1 MAQARKKA
9 AKPKPKAKPAA
20 KKKAAPKKSTPKK
33 SAPKKSAPKKS
44 APKAKT
50 KAKPKAKAAPKRK
63 KKAATPKRAIE
74 VVEPTTDA
82 VPEPILAESSTEGRR
97 ILSARER
104 SARSLPVVEILD
116 DPHPIGA
123 LRRFLDSIRGEA
135 TSQQS
140 QIALG
145 SAQLMLLPIAR
156 EHRGGSE
163 VKEVVDLMLQ
173 HWPDFG
179 ERRRGFHAQEFLRNA
194 LAAIGVDRERI
205 SKLEDLIPPGAS
217 SELLFNLACAHAVAR
232 DKVAML
238 RAVER
243 ALEAGVSPSQFRR
256 DHDFAPYARDPD
268 LAHVLARA
276 EVPAIPVDVEPY
288 ISLIRGSLDILVATL
303 REYGE
308 SIELHPPVRLDA
320 ILDAERARKISLPN
334 DYRALLTITN
344 GMALWDHTFLG
355 VGDYR
360 EATPLAQRAQHYLEM
375 LASFGRTG
383 IHDCVPIANWGQPND
398 WLLYDRRG
406 SLRGGD
412 EPGYV
417 LMLNSDEHALS
428 DLSAAL
434 QHLEYIA
441 RETFGTN

>member
-1 MAQARKKA
+1 M
-9 AKPKPKAKPAA
+9 
-20 KKKAAPKKSTPKK
+20 
-33 SAPKKSAPKKS
+33 
-44 APKAKT
+44 
-50 KAKPKAKAAPKRK
+50 
-63 KKAATPKRAIE
+63 
-74 VVEPTTDA
+74 VDA
-82 VPEPILAESSTEGRR
+82 VPEPILAEPSTGGRR
-97 ILSARER
+97 SLSARER

-135 TSQQS
+135 TAQQS

-194 LAAIGVDRERI
+194 LAAIGVDRDRI
-205 SKLEDLIPPGAS
+205 SKLEDLDP
-217 SELLFNLACAHAVAR
+217 AR
-232 DKVAML
+232 RDRRAPVQPRL
-238 RAVER
+238 RACRR
-243 ALEAGVSPSQFRR
+243 AGQGRDAQAPSSARSKPASRR
-256 DHDFAPYARDPD
+256 RSSVATTTLRRMRAIPILSH
-268 LAHVLARA
+268 LLARA

-308 SIELHPPVRLDA
+308 SIQLHPPVRLDA

-344 GMALWDHTFLG
+344 GMALWDHTFFG

-360 EATPLAQRAQHYLEM
+360 ESTPLAQRAQHYLEM

-434 QHLEYIA
+434 QHLEFIA
-441 RETFGTN
+441 RETLGTN

>member
-9 AKPKPKAKPAA
+9 TSKPKAKPAA
-20 KKKAAPKKSTPKK
+20 KKKAAPKKSAPKK
-33 SAPKKSAPKKS
+33 PAPKKPAPKKSAPKKRAKP
-44 APKAKT
+44 APKT
-50 KAKPKAKAAPKRK
+50 K
-63 KKAATPKRAIE
+63 KKPAPRKRPIE
-74 VVEPTTDA
+74 VVEQTIDA
-82 VPEPILAESSTEGRR
+82 VPEPILAESSTDSRR
-97 ILSARER
+97 LLSARER
-104 SARSLPVVEILD
+104 SLRSLPVVEILD

-194 LAAIGVDRERI
+194 LAAIGVDRDRI
-205 SKLEDLIPPGAS
+205 GKLEDLIPPGAS

-243 ALEAGVSPSQFRR
+243 ALEAGISPSQFRR

-344 GMALWDHTFLG
+344 GMALWEHTFLG

-360 EATPLAQRAQHYLEM
+360 EPTPLAQRAQHYLEM

-383 IHDCVPIANWGQPND
+383 LHDCVPIANWGQPND

-406 SLRGGD
+406 FLRGGD

>member
-9 AKPKPKAKPAA
+9 RSKPPAKAKKPAP
-20 KKKAAPKKSTPKK
+20 KKKAAPK
-33 SAPKKSAPKKS
+33 SA
-44 APKAKT
+44 
-50 KAKPKAKAAPKRK
+50 KAKPAPKK
-63 KKAATPKRAIE
+63 KKAAPAKRTKSKPAPRKKKPTAAPPPVVDAI
-74 VVEPTTDA
+74 
-82 VPEPILAESSTEGRR
+82 PEPILAEPSTGGGRM
-97 ILSARER
+97 LSARER

-135 TSQQS
+135 TPQQS

-156 EHRGGSE
+156 EHRGGHE
-163 VKEVVDLMLQ
+163 VKEVVDLVLQ

-194 LAAIGVDRERI
+194 LAAIGVDRDRI

-238 RAVER
+238 KAVER

-344 GMALWDHTFLG
+344 GMALWDHTFFG

-360 EATPLAQRAQHYLEM
+360 EPTPLAQRAQHYLEM

>member
-9 AKPKPKAKPAA
+9 AKKPKAKA
-20 KKKAAPKKSTPKK
+20 KAKQKAAPKKSV
-33 SAPKKSAPKKS
+33 A
-44 APKAKT
+44 KA
-50 KAKPKAKAAPKRK
+50 KAKPKAKAKAKAKAAPK
-63 KKAATPKRAIE
+63 KKAKKPAPRKKPID
-74 VVEPTTDA
+74 VVDKTIDA
-82 VPEPILAESSTEGRR
+82 VPEPIMSEPSTGGRR
-97 ILSARER
+97 LSARER

-135 TSQQS
+135 TPQQS

-194 LAAIGVDRERI
+194 LAAIGVDRDRI

-217 SELLFNLACAHAVAR
+217 GELLFNLACAHAVAR

-243 ALEAGVSPSQFRR
+243 ALDAGVSPSQFRR

-268 LAHVLARA
+268 LSHLLARA
-276 EVPAIPVDVEPY
+276 EVPPIPVDVEPY

-344 GMALWDHTFLG
+344 GMALWDHTFFG

-360 EATPLAQRAQHYLEM
+360 EPTPLAQRAQHYLEM

-406 SLRGGD
+406 ALRGGD